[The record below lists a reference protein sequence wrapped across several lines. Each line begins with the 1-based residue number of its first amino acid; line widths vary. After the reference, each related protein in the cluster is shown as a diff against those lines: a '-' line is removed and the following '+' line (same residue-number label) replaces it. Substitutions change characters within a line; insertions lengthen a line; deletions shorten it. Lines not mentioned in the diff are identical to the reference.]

1 MFGLGE
7 IRQWHYEWPYKFEK
21 LKNNNCMEH
30 RYLPCARFYDYDPRM
45 IVDTV
50 QKGNEAEITYILEN
64 NVV

>member
-1 MFGLGE
+1 
-7 IRQWHYEWPYKFEK
+7 
-21 LKNNNCMEH
+21 MEH